1 MNDLKVSVTE
11 IKIGES
17 SVEVIFECVDD
28 SYGYHQS
35 FEEVVACVPQ
45 VNKLDDT
52 VKQAYEQLADRLSL
66 ISRAARGIAHDLENE

>member
-28 SYGYHQS
+28 SFGYTS
-35 FEEVVACVPQ
+35 VRFDVVDSKGLKAR
-45 VNKLDDT
+45 LT
-52 VKQAYEQLADRLSL
+52 VRL
-66 ISRAARGIAHDLENE
+66 

>member
-11 IKIGES
+11 IQFVES
-17 SVEVIFECVDD
+17 SAVVSFECVDD
-28 SYGYHQS
+28 SFGYHQS

-66 ISRAARGIAHDLENE
+66 ISSLARSIVLNWKQ